1 MVTSILLT
9 FLMLA
14 CGPICGLP
22 SDGFDAARSAAS
34 GKSHQAG
41 SGTQREDP
49 SKKPLD
55 SDRRG
60 DSETRRPCRTVAS
73 VNDPIVV
80 PERSGSAL
88 PAPEFPPVD
97 GTVTAAP
104 PARPPSQA
112 MLQVF
117 RC

>member
-1 MVTSILLT
+1 MVTSILLA

-22 SDGFDAARSAAS
+22 SDGSDSARPAAA
-34 GKSHQAG
+34 GKSHEAG

-49 SKKPLD
+49 SKNPLD
-55 SDRRG
+55 SDGRG

-73 VNDPIVV
+73 ANDPIVI

-97 GTVTAAP
+97 GPVTAA
-104 PARPPSQA
+104 
-112 MLQVF
+112 
-117 RC
+117 